1 MIYSTDAGVYP
12 HGDNG
17 KQFAVMVRFGLQ
29 PIDAIRSAT
38 SNAAQALGREADVG
52 TLTVGRYAD
61 IVAVAGDPTRDVALL
76 ERPVAVIKA
85 GKRVR

>member
-1 MIYSTDAGVYP
+1 
-12 HGDNG
+12 
-17 KQFAVMVRFGLQ
+17 
-29 PIDAIRSAT
+29 
-38 SNAAQALGREADVG
+38 
-52 TLTVGRYAD
+52 LTVGRYAD